1 MEPLCDKFVSDR
13 LQSSDNPVVAF
24 EFPEA
29 GIFRLR
35 SREKG
40 LRDCA
45 TRSRLGRKRQDSR
58 HLFGGL
64 KWLLMSGLFLSPGD
78 PIALEL
84 F

>member
-29 GIFRLR
+29 GILRLR
-35 SREKG
+35 SGEKG

-45 TRSRLGRKRQDSR
+45 TRSLLGRKRQDSR
-58 HLFGGL
+58 HLFGGIE
-64 KWLLMSGLFLSPGD
+64 M
-78 PIALEL
+78 IADVGVISQPR
-84 F
+84 